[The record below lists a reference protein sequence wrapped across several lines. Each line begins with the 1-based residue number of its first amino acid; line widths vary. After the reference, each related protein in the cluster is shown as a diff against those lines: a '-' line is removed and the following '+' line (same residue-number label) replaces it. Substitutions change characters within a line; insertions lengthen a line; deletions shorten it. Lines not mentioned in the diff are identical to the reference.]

1 MAAQAKPKSVIP
13 AKATRKGQ
21 IPLLTRL
28 KARNLYLT
36 QGLPYKA
43 ISAET
48 GLPEETLQ
56 QLAHREGWTEQR
68 RQTKRRLMKNADA
81 RMEAQQSEA
90 MEAIAALSEQH
101 VVKSM
106 ERIGEAL
113 ERTDQ
118 FAARDFQSF
127 TGGAR
132 NLVSIMKEIRQPEQ
146 QSVDGSRGL
155 SVFVVRVGEAAQP
168 KQERNVTANTAAAL
182 ALSSAAVD
190 TVAIDLPKA

>member
-1 MAAQAKPKSVIP
+1 MVAATLNNPVKASTKPKP
-13 AKATRKGQ
+13 PRNTP
-21 IPLLTRL
+21 IPLLSRL
-28 KARNLYLT
+28 KARNLYLI

-48 GLPEETLQ
+48 GLLVPAIQ
-56 QLAHREGWTEQR
+56 QLAHREGWVALRRAAKQR
-68 RQTKRRLMKNADA
+68 LLSKQDADIA
-81 RMEAQQSEA
+81 EHQSEA
-90 MEAIAALSEQH
+90 MEAIASLSEQH
-101 VVKSM
+101 VIKSM
-106 ERIGEAL
+106 ERIGQSL

-168 KQERNVTANTAAAL
+168 KQERNVTANTA
-182 ALSSAAVD
+182 VEQP
-190 TVAIDLPKA
+190 AIDLPKA